1 MERTIINTNIR
12 LNLNRPEDRR
22 AWEYLQRL
30 DRKKYK
36 SYSRAVVAAVNDHFS
51 RQERLAADPYLETRE
66 KEDVFLEKVLDTI
79 REGLRSSDTGLAG
92 LAALRR
98 GSGYRH
104 GFHQQS
110 VILPIRSGFTASFFR
125 TDTTVTR
132 SRCYFPRNR
141 AGIVAVAVLFYV
153 FTAND

>member
-12 LNLNRPEDRR
+12 LNLNRQEDRR

-66 KEDVFLEKVLDTI
+66 KEDAFLEKVLDTI
-79 REGLRSSDTGLAG
+79 REGLQSSGAGLSG
-92 LAALRR
+92 LAALLQHVPAKAPPAER
-98 GSGYRH
+98 
-104 GFHQQS
+104 
-110 VILPIRSGFTASFFR
+110 AM
-125 TDTTVTR
+125 TDEDLDIAMDFIN
-132 SRCYFPRNR
+132 S
-141 AGIVAVAVLFYV
+141 L
-153 FTAND
+153 